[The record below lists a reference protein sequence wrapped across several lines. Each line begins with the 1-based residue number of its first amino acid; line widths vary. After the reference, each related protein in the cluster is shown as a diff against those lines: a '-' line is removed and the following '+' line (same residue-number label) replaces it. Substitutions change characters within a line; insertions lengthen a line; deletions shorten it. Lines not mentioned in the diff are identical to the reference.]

1 MLKWFLPVG
10 VGVAQVELS
19 TAVRRWEICHSSQT
33 FLSHEE
39 VACSKENPVASALSY
54 VHLMSK
60 CVSCNR

>member
-1 MLKWFLPVG
+1 VVFACRGWSG
-10 VGVAQVELS
+10 TSRVEYG
-19 TAVRRWEICHSSQT
+19 SSQVGNLS
-33 FLSHEE
+33 FVSNILSHEE